1 MIKTE
6 QHVVRPEDFRE
17 RAAGLRQ
24 AGFALLSS
32 LTVNE
37 EDPVFV
43 SVVHS
48 PSPPLPFL
56 SPQDPHSDMLLQPWF
71 LRNNLGHGPEQF
83 SVHIFSFSLYNP
95 MVLTT

>member
-1 MIKTE
+1 MIKAE

-48 PSPPLPFL
+48 PSLLHCPSFL
-56 SPQDPHSDMLLQPWF
+56 CRILTLICFFNP
-71 LRNNLGHGPEQF
+71 GPYGTIWAMALN
-83 SVHIFSFSLYNP
+83 SSLYISSASHFIIQWC
-95 MVLTT
+95 